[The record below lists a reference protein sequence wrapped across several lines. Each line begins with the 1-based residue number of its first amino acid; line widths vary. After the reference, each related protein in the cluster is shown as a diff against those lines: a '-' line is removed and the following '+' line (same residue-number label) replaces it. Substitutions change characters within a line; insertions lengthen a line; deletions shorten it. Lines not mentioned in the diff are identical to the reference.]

1 MNISDL
7 TEDQKDK
14 INSAL
19 NGTSQFRWS
28 AVDEVLGVEDSEE
41 LFDCETDVMDACDL
55 EYCERCGWI
64 FSRNDG
70 YGESDDDFVVCYEC
84 GDKDDD

>member
-1 MNISDL
+1 MNINDL

-19 NGTSQFRWS
+19 NGCSSFSWTTVSHIL
-28 AVDEVLGVEDSEE
+28 EVEDAEDH
-41 LFDCETDVMDACDL
+41 FDCEADVMDACDL
-55 EYCERCGWI
+55 EYCEICGCL

-70 YGESDDDFVVCYEC
+70 WGENSDDLVVCPKC
-84 GDKDDD
+84 GEEEED

>member
-1 MNISDL
+1 MNLSDL
-7 TEDQKDK
+7 TEEQKDK

-19 NGTSQFRWS
+19 NGCSNFSWS
-28 AVDEVLGVEDSEE
+28 AVDEALGIEDTEE
-41 LFDCETDVMDACDL
+41 LFDNDAEVMDACDL
-55 EYCERCGWI
+55 EYCEICGWI

-70 YGESDDDFVVCYEC
+70 CGESSENMVVCYEC